1 MSKSYLEHIFSME
14 GKVCLVTGA
23 SRGIG
28 HGIAEAFYQAG
39 AVVYGIGRTP
49 ADTINAKWNYSACDV
64 TDHEELLMQLKK
76 IQNDGHKLNVLVN
89 AAGVTKPAE
98 RGDAVTTFRDTLET
112 NLVATYNCC
121 DAVLPFMRLSGGGS
135 IINITSIGSTLGFPG
150 NPSYGASKGGL
161 RVLTKALAN
170 DLGDENIRVNNLAPG
185 YIRTDMT
192 EISFKDERKN
202 KARLQRMLLGRWGEI
217 TDLCGA
223 AIFLASDA
231 SSYVTGTD
239 LFVDGGWTAKGL

>member
-1 MSKSYLEHIFSME
+1 MNKNYLHSVFSME

-28 HGIAEAFYQAG
+28 QGIAEAFYKAG
-39 AVVYGIGRTP
+39 AVVYGIGRTS
-49 ADTINAKWNYSACDV
+49 ADMIDMKWNYRACDV
-64 TDHEELLMQLKK
+64 TDKEELLAVLKN
-76 IQNDGHKLNVLVN
+76 IHDDGYILNVLVN
-89 AAGVTKPAE
+89 AAGVTVPNLT
-98 RGDAVTTFRDTLET
+98 GDATINFRNTIET
-112 NLVATYNCC
+112 NLVAIYACC
-121 DAVLPFMRLSGGGS
+121 MEVIPYMKLSGGGS
-135 IINITSIGSTLGFPG
+135 IINITSIGSMLGFPG

-161 RVLTKALAN
+161 RMLTKALAN
-170 DLGDENIRVNNLAPG
+170 DLGADNVRVNNLAPG

-192 EISFKDERKN
+192 RVSFEDQDMNQER
-202 KARLQRMLLGRWGEI
+202 RQRMLLGRWGEI
-217 TDLCGA
+217 SDLFGA